1 MVKNLL
7 HLYMSDHLIHKHV
20 IHSLHMLMSIDIEH
34 FFTVM
39 MSADFLT
46 ENHFKVRFPYNILL
60 KAESNKIRI
69 TKRVLVSF
77 IFIRQR
83 LFYNIQCINTCY
95 TIYSICIIT
104 VFLSFTQKTIVFL
117 CNF

>member
-1 MVKNLL
+1 MMKILL
-7 HLYMSDHLIHKHV
+7 YLYMSDHLIHKHV
-20 IHSLHMLMSIDIEH
+20 IHSLHMLMSMDFEH

-39 MSADFLT
+39 TKLT
-46 ENHFKVRFPYNILL
+46 FCCKSIQSQISIQHSFKS
-60 KAESNKIRI
+60 ESNKIRI

-77 IFIRQR
+77 IFISCKR
-83 LFYNIQCINTCY
+83 LNYNIQCINTCY

>member
-1 MVKNLL
+1 
-7 HLYMSDHLIHKHV
+7 MSDHLIHKHV

-69 TKRVLVSF
+69 TKRF
-77 IFIRQR
+77 EP
-83 LFYNIQCINTCY
+83 
-95 TIYSICIIT
+95 
-104 VFLSFTQKTIVFL
+104 LSFSSSVEDWKILFNVLTPVILYIPSASLQFFSHSHKKL
-117 CNF
+117 